1 MPDIFVAEIK
11 NQKEKIEIPLPN
23 IKIKDNL
30 PPQSVHKKMGFLRAF
45 AEKPHGVTFAN
56 QKSREEIVLFLR
68 AHLITNFLWFVIFI
82 FLLFVPLLYFLIFNF
97 APSPLAF
104 IPEKF
109 SYFFVVFYYLLVF
122 AYALFNFLNWFY
134 NITLITNLGVIDID
148 YSDILYHDVAFTNFN
163 LVEDVNY
170 TKVGFFRSLFNYGD
184 VFVQTA
190 GGRENLEALGV
201 PNPAKAAHLISNSI
215 GKGDGSG

>member
-1 MPDIFVAEIK
+1 MPDIFVAETK
-11 NQKEKIEIPLPN
+11 TKEEKTEMPLPRKTN
-23 IKIKDNL
+23 HA
-30 PPQSVHKKMGFLRAF
+30 HKHMGFLKAF
-45 AEKPHGVTFAN
+45 AERPHGVTFAN

-82 FLLFVPLLYFLIFNF
+82 FLLFVPLLYFLIFNLI
-97 APSPLAF
+97 PSPLAF
-104 IPEKF
+104 IPERF
-109 SYFFVVFYYLLVF
+109 VLFFVIFYYLTVF
-122 AYALFNFLNWFY
+122 SYAFLNFLNWFY
-134 NITLITNLGVIDID
+134 NITIITNLGVIDID
-148 YSDILYHDVAFTNFN
+148 YSDLLYHDVAFTNFN

-170 TKVGFFRSLFNYGD
+170 TKTGFFRSLFNYGD

-201 PNPAKAAHLISNSI
+201 PNPAKAAHIISDSI

>member
-23 IKIKDNL
+23 IEIKDSL
-30 PPQSVHKKMGFLRAF
+30 PPQPIRKKMGFLRAF

-56 QKSREEIVLFLR
+56 QKTHEEVILFLR

-82 FLLFVPLLYFLIFNF
+82 FLLFIPLFYFIIFKNF
-97 APSPLAF
+97 PSPLAF

-109 SYFFVVFYYLLVF
+109 AYFFVVFYYLLVF

-134 NITLITNLGVIDID
+134 NILLITNLGVIDID

-184 VFVQTA
+184 IFIQTA
-190 GGRENLEALGV
+190 GGRENLEGLGV
-201 PNPAKAAHLISNSI
+201 PNPARAAHIISDSI
-215 GKGDGSG
+215 GHGEGSG